1 MGTMPVGKL
10 LLSMSLPMIAS
21 MLGQAFY
28 NVVDTVFVS
37 YIPYEGDGASPAVA
51 ALSIAFIVQNLQIAV
66 GVGTGVGVN
75 ALISRNLGKKDFA
88 AANAIA
94 ANGMFLAICNLLLE
108 FINFFL
114 IGVIYHYTGY
124 KSTQGNDHNCN
135 QNAAKQNLHSGFSTF
150 YYCIMLLSLF
160 IHSFAE

>member
-10 LLSMSLPMIAS
+10 LVSMSLPMIAS
-21 MLGQAFY
+21 MLVQAFY

-94 ANGMFLAICNLLLE
+94 ANGMFLAACNYVFFLLLGLFAVRPFVQLMNQSDPAVVE
-108 FINFFL
+108 AGVSYLSIIL
-114 IGVIYHYTGY
+114 I
-124 KSTQGNDHNCN
+124 
-135 QNAAKQNLHSGFSTF
+135 FSF
-150 YYCIMLLSLF
+150 GSCAQLMVEKLM
-160 IHSFAE
+160 